1 MEDSDNAA
9 NANQSNS
16 SQLVTQNDLNA
27 VVGKTLTFREGSS
40 FVISA
45 DGTLSGFFDGTPL
58 VGTYEMRDG
67 FFCRTLSEG
76 PRGPS
81 PEDCQLLVLDGNVL
95 QVTRDRGNGS
105 SFSYTLS

>member
-1 MEDSDNAA
+1 MIFKNTIAVAVLFGGLAACEMPMEDSDNAA

-67 FFCRTLSEG
+67 FF
-76 PRGPS
+76 
-81 PEDCQLLVLDGNVL
+81 
-95 QVTRDRGNGS
+95 
-105 SFSYTLS
+105 